1 MSLLGALNAW
11 IENRDEERHDDN
23 VKYEAAV
30 EQFRNNGAHEYKE
43 YFFDMKSGKI
53 LLGRHS
59 GRAWTVINFS
69 DIDQYH
75 VNEQEHEESDSST
88 SNSTVR
94 KRPHAIG
101 RTVVGHMVAGD
112 RGALVGFASGK
123 VKTDSDTN
131 HYSSD
136 KLVIDN
142 LEIVLIMKG
151 GQTHSIHL
159 IDYSESTRRRSCQN
173 ALKEVQVMTALLDQE
188 LVKNH
193 AKLTDSKSENGTEK
207 EGEINSGRDVDP
219 YQQIKELKGLL
230 NMGAITEDEYDKK
243 KKQLLGL

>member
-11 IENRDEERHDDN
+11 LETRDEERHDDN
-23 VKYEAAV
+23 LKYEDAV
-30 EQFRNNGAHEYKE
+30 EQFRNNGAHEYE
-43 YFFDMKSGKI
+43 RYYFDMKAGKI

-59 GRAWTVINFS
+59 GRAWTIINFS

-75 VNEQEHEESDSST
+75 INEQEHEESDSLT

-94 KRPHAIG
+94 KRPHAVG
-101 RTVVGHMVAGD
+101 RTVVGHMIAGD

-131 HYSSD
+131 HHSSD

-142 LEIVLIMKG
+142 LEIILIMKG

-159 IDYSESTRRRSCQN
+159 IDYPMSTRRKSCQR
-173 ALKEVQVMTALLDQE
+173 ALREVQVMTALLDQG
-188 LVKNH
+188 LGKNH
-193 AKLTDSKSENGTEK
+193 AKLTDSKSENRTEK
-207 EGEINSGRDVDP
+207 EVEKSSGRDTDP

-230 NMGAITEDEYDKK
+230 DMGAITQDEYDQK

>member
-1 MSLLGALNAW
+1 MTLLGALNAW
-11 IENRDEERHDDN
+11 IENRDEERHNDN
-23 VKYEAAV
+23 LKYESAV
-30 EQFRNNGAHEYKE
+30 EQFRNNGAHEYRE

-59 GRAWTVINFS
+59 GRAWTIINFS

-88 SNSTVR
+88 SSSTVR
-94 KRPHAIG
+94 KRPHAVG

-131 HYSSD
+131 HHSSD
-136 KLVIDN
+136 KLVVDN

-159 IDYSESTRRRSCQN
+159 IDYPMSTRRKSCQN

-188 LVKNH
+188 LAKNH
-193 AKLTDSKSENGTEK
+193 VKLTDDKLGKTGK
-207 EGEINSGRDVDP
+207 EEGRSSRDADP

-230 NMGAITEDEYDKK
+230 DMGAITEDEYNKK

>member
-23 VKYEAAV
+23 LKYESTV
-30 EQFRNNGAHEYKE
+30 EQFRNNGAHEYRE
-43 YFFDMKSGKI
+43 YFFDMKAGKI

-59 GRAWTVINFS
+59 GRAWTIISFS

-131 HYSSD
+131 HHSSD

-151 GQTHSIHL
+151 GQTHTIHL

-173 ALKEVQVMTALLDQE
+173 ALKEVQVMTALLDQAIE
-188 LVKNH
+188 KNH
-193 AKLTDSKSENGTEK
+193 AKLTDDKSGKTGK
-207 EGEINSGRDVDP
+207 GEVESSNDGADP

-230 NMGAITEDEYDKK
+230 DMGAITQDEYNQK

>member
-23 VKYEAAV
+23 LKYESAV
-30 EQFRNNGAHEYKE
+30 EQFRNNGAHEFE
-43 YFFDMKSGKI
+43 DYFFDMKSGKI
-53 LLGRHS
+53 LLGRHR
-59 GRAWTVINFS
+59 GRSWTIIDFS

-94 KRPHAIG
+94 KRPHAVG
-101 RTVVGHMVAGD
+101 RTFVGHMIAGD

-131 HYSSD
+131 HHSSD

-159 IDYSESTRRRSCQN
+159 IDYPMSTRRKSCQN

-188 LVKNH
+188 LKKNH
-193 AKLTDSKSENGTEK
+193 GKMADSKSENRTKK
-207 EGEINSGRDVDP
+207 EEERNSGKDVDP

-230 NMGAITEDEYDKK
+230 DMGAITEDEYDKK